1 MCKIRFKTNMKPIR
15 LILALCSLAVAAAA
29 SAQPDT
35 RLNRAPLQPR
45 PYAEL
50 PIGAVKPAG
59 WLNEQLVRM
68 HDGMTGHLESLYPQ
82 VMGPRNGWLGGDGD
96 VWERGPYWIDG
107 LLPLAYI
114 LEDRRLIAKVQ
125 PWIEWALASQTADG
139 NFGPVTDRPAEP
151 GLQRDKARDWWP
163 RMVVL
168 KVLQQYHSATGDPR
182 VLDFMGRY
190 FRYQLAQLP
199 RTPLDNWTK
208 WGRVRG
214 GDNLAVVYWLYNLTG
229 EKFLLELGELIHK
242 QTFDWTGVFLHGDH
256 LSRPY
261 SLHCVDLGQG
271 FKEPVVYWQ
280 QSGDS
285 RHIEA
290 VGRAVEKMRHTIGL
304 PTGLWAGDEKLCF
317 GDPTLG
323 SELCTAVEMMFS
335 LEQILQITG
344 GREWGDYLERVAYN
358 ALPTQTTDAQ
368 DARQYY
374 QQVNQVEVTRK
385 VRPFSTPHEDT
396 DIVFGLYTGY
406 PSCTS
411 NLHQGWPKLVQNLW
425 YATRDGGLAAL
436 VYALRMNEK
445 WERHAMEP
453 EKQTLYGPYYYEV
466 TSDSPWNYCL
476 PKANVRPEKVA
487 ESFVVEDA
495 GEMAPYPWTPDGSPV
510 KIRTQA
516 HRIGDWTL
524 HGGSAGPI
532 AFVSSQQMY
541 MTSEAEWI
549 ELSPYG
555 CTTLRVTEF
564 PVR

>member
-1 MCKIRFKTNMKPIR
+1 MKPIR

-35 RLNRAPLQPR
+35 RFNRAPLQPR

-68 HDGMTGHLESLYPQ
+68 RDGMTGHLDSLYPQ

-242 QTFDWTGVFLHGDH
+242 QTFDWTGAFLHGDH

-304 PTGLWAGDEKLCF
+304 PTGLWAGDEKLRF

-396 DIVFGLYTGY
+396 DIVFGMLCEAWGLVFAVLTVLCIITLAVFAVRACRAGRSSFYTIAA
-406 PSCTS
+406 CAATS
-411 NLHQGWPKLVQNLW
+411 LLVF
-425 YATRDGGLAAL
+425 
-436 VYALRMNEK
+436 
-445 WERHAMEP
+445 
-453 EKQTLYGPYYYEV
+453 QTCLNVFGAVDILPFTGV
-466 TSDSPWNYCL
+466 TL
-476 PKANVRPEKVA
+476 P
-487 ESFVVEDA
+487 FV
-495 GEMAPYPWTPDGSPV
+495 SN
-510 KIRTQA
+510 
-516 HRIGDWTL
+516 
-524 HGGSAGPI
+524 GGSSMLSAWGML
-532 AFVSSQQMY
+532 AFLKATDTRQNASFAVRLPSRR
-541 MTSEAEWI
+541 
-549 ELSPYG
+549 ELRG
-555 CTTLRVTEF
+555 ED
-564 PVR
+564 

>member
-1 MCKIRFKTNMKPIR
+1 MKPIR

-35 RLNRAPLQPR
+35 RFNRAPLQPR

-68 HDGMTGHLESLYPQ
+68 HDGMTGHLDSLYPQ

-214 GDNLAVVYWLYNLTG
+214 GDNLAVYWLYNLTG

-549 ELSPYG
+549 ELIPYG

>member
-1 MCKIRFKTNMKPIR
+1 MKDCFMKIY
-15 LILALCSLAVAAAA
+15 LALACAVCSLTAT
-29 SAQPDT
+29 AQIPFGGNYPNN
-35 RLNRAPLQPR
+35 RLPLAQKEYIALPLGNIRA
-45 PYAEL
+45 E
-50 PIGAVKPAG
+50 G
-59 WLNEQLVRM
+59 WLKEQLIRM
-68 HDGMTGHLESLYPQ
+68 KDGLTGHLDQVYEP
-82 VMGPRNGWLGGDGD
+82 VMGERNGWLGGDGD

-541 MTSEAEWI
+541 MTPEAEWI
-549 ELSPYG
+549 ELIPYG

>member
-1 MCKIRFKTNMKPIR
+1 MKPIR

-35 RLNRAPLQPR
+35 RFNRAPLQPR

-68 HDGMTGHLESLYPQ
+68 HDGMTGHLDSLYPQ

-214 GDNLAVVYWLYNLTG
+214 GDNFAVVYWLYNLTG

-541 MTSEAEWI
+541 MTPEAEWI
-549 ELSPYG
+549 ELIPYG

>member
-1 MCKIRFKTNMKPIR
+1 MKPIR

-35 RLNRAPLQPR
+35 RFNRAPLQPR

-68 HDGMTGHLESLYPQ
+68 HDGMTGHLDSLYPQ

-208 WGRVRG
+208 GGRVRG

-541 MTSEAEWI
+541 MTPEAEWI
-549 ELSPYG
+549 ELIPYG

>member
-1 MCKIRFKTNMKPIR
+1 MKK
-15 LILALCSLAVAAAA
+15 LIHLLLASLLLAGLLLATTAATAAAPYA
-29 SAQPDT
+29 N
-35 RLNRAPLQPR
+35 NRAPLREKPFVKLPLGAIR
-45 PYAEL
+45 AE
-50 PIGAVKPAG
+50 G
-59 WLNEQLVRM
+59 WLRDQLQRQA
-68 HDGMTGHLESLYPQ
+68 DGLTGHLDSVYPE

-541 MTSEAEWI
+541 MTPEAEWI
-549 ELSPYG
+549 ELIPYG

>member
-15 LILALCSLAVAAAA
+15 LIFALCSLAVAAAV

-35 RLNRAPLQPR
+35 RFNRAPLQPR

-68 HDGMTGHLESLYPQ
+68 HDGMTGHLDSLYPQ

-549 ELSPYG
+549 ELIPYG

>member
-15 LILALCSLAVAAAA
+15 LIFALCSLAVAAAV

-35 RLNRAPLQPR
+35 RFNRAPLQPR

-68 HDGMTGHLESLYPQ
+68 RDGMTGHLDSLYPQ

-549 ELSPYG
+549 ELIPYG

>member
-15 LILALCSLAVAAAA
+15 LILALCSLAVAAAV

-35 RLNRAPLQPR
+35 RFNRAPLQPR

-68 HDGMTGHLESLYPQ
+68 HDGMTGHLDSLYPQ

-406 PSCTS
+406 PCCTS

-541 MTSEAEWI
+541 MTPEAEWI
-549 ELSPYG
+549 ELIPYG

>member
-35 RLNRAPLQPR
+35 RFNRAPLQPR

-68 HDGMTGHLESLYPQ
+68 HDGMTGHLDSLYPQ

-323 SELCTAVEMMFS
+323 SELCTAVEMMFL

-541 MTSEAEWI
+541 MTPEAEWI
-549 ELSPYG
+549 ELIPYG